1 MFQWY
6 PGCVTFTAFCEH
18 TKHCLSWKQS
28 PMTTARNLRKK
39 IALSLCTSYLK
50 RIPFFF
56 QQSLSSALSGFSVA
70 CIPHT
75 SKTTLKHFAHPV
87 GLFQIAAARDSVYVC
102 LCVLVHTPRSSKSWC
117 FFFLWPEPD
126 GEIVFHLGV
135 YMYIHIYRTLCVHV
149 CVILG
154 WGFVGGCTCVYVLKN
169 PAFPDPN
176 LISTRPQP

>member
-1 MFQWY
+1 
-6 PGCVTFTAFCEH
+6 
-18 TKHCLSWKQS
+18 
-28 PMTTARNLRKK
+28 MTTARNLRKK

-117 FFFLWPEPD
+117 FFFFDQSQMGKLCSTLEC
-126 GEIVFHLGV
+126 ICT
-135 YMYIHIYRTLCVHV
+135 YIYIGHCV
-149 CVILG
+149 CMSALS
-154 WGFVGGCTCVYVLKN
+154 WVGGLWVGVRACMFLKTQLSQTPILSAHDHN
-169 PAFPDPN
+169 HNLGGQKPTFLPITEPN
-176 LISTRPQP
+176 LC